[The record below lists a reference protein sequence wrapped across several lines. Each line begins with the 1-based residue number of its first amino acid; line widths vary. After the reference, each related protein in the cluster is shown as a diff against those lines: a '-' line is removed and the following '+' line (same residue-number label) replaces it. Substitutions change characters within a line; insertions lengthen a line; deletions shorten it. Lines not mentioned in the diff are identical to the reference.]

1 MLRKLRIAAAVVCFT
16 LVTLLFLD
24 FTGTLHAWFGWL
36 ARIQFLPAL
45 LAVNV
50 GVVAALV
57 VATLLFG
64 RVYCS
69 VVCPLGVMQD
79 GISHLAGRRTKN
91 RFRYSPAKTALRY
104 TVLALFI
111 AALAAGIGSLVAL
124 LAPYSAYGRIAQNLL
139 APLWGWGNNL
149 LAYFAERIDSY
160 AFYRTNVWV
169 RSAATFAVAAATFA
183 LIAVLAWRNGRT
195 WCNTVCPVGTVLGFL
210 ARFSLLRPVIDTEKC
225 VGCNR
230 CARNCKA
237 SCIDAKT
244 HRIDYSRC
252 VACMDCL
259 GKCRQGAI
267 SFSRKPAADRKP
279 DAGHKPD
286 AVEPATLKAA
296 VAAGEPAD
304 ASRRKFL
311 SLVGVM
317 ACATVRAQEKKV
329 DGGLAV
335 IEQKKIPRRTT
346 PITPPGSLAVRNM
359 EAHCT
364 GCQLCVAVCPN

>member
-1 MLRKLRIAAAVVCFT
+1 MYSLYVRKLF
-16 LVTLLFLD
+16 D
-24 FTGTLHAWFGWL
+24 
-36 ARIQFLPAL
+36 
-45 LAVNV
+45 
-50 GVVAALV
+50 
-57 VATLLFG
+57 
-64 RVYCS
+64 
-69 VVCPLGVMQD
+69 
-79 GISHLAGRRTKN
+79 
-91 RFRYSPAKTALRY
+91 
-104 TVLALFI
+104 
-111 AALAAGIGSLVAL
+111 
-124 LAPYSAYGRIAQNLL
+124 
-139 APLWGWGNNL
+139 
-149 LAYFAERIDSY
+149 
-160 AFYRTNVWV
+160 
-169 RSAATFAVAAATFA
+169 
-183 LIAVLAWRNGRT
+183 
-195 WCNTVCPVGTVLGFL
+195 
-210 ARFSLLRPVIDTEKC
+210 
-225 VGCNR
+225 
-230 CARNCKA
+230 RNCKA